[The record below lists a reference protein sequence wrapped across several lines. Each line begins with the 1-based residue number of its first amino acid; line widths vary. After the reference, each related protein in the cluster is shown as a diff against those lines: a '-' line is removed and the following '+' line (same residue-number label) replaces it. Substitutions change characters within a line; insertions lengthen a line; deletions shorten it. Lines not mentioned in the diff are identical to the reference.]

1 MFVNVHG
8 SNVIKW
14 IFLQLSSNKQ
24 SFLALWLSFWSNDR
38 YIDNRVILFKRA
50 RKSCFSWYADF
61 NLDLCSLFCPCF
73 SHLSSHN
80 SLSDQLTMFI
90 QVKVINRIL
99 RGIES
104 VGVTCSL
111 CGLMFIYLFFL
122 FLCWFTFWPSGS
134 SCCT

>member
-24 SFLALWLSFWSNDR
+24 SFLALWLLFWSNDR
-38 YIDNRVILFKRA
+38 YIDNRVLLFKRT

-61 NLDLCSLFCPCF
+61 NLDLCSLFCPYF

-111 CGLMFIYLFFL
+111 CGLMFIFLFFL